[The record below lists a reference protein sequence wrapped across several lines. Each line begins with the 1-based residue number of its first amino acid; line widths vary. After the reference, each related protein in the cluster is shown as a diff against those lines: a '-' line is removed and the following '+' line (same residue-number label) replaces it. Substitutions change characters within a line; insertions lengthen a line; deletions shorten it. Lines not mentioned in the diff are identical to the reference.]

1 MPTLL
6 YFQCTMKRLF
16 PLLILGITAFAAKS
30 QTVVAD
36 TLPQADSVVVIQTDT
51 PCALID
57 KAASAVLKRI
67 WPEPF
72 YDFLQLDF
80 LVFDCTEH
88 GVEIKIVNSQNE
100 LVYSNNAQLCEG
112 HENVRISTVDFF
124 MTGLYSIQIRIDNKF
139 MYYRNFK
146 RTKF

>member
-1 MPTLL
+1 MKHLL
-6 YFQCTMKRLF
+6 LLF
-16 PLLILGITAFAAKS
+16 IIALTATAAYS
-30 QTVVAD
+30 QT
-36 TLPQADSVVVIQTDT
+36 QAVDSLANTDSVVVVQTDT
-51 PCALID
+51 VKSFND
-57 KAASAVLKRI
+57 KTASATLRRI

-72 YDFLQLDF
+72 YDFLQFDF
-80 LVFDCTEH
+80 NVYDCTEH

-100 LVYSNNAQLCEG
+100 LVYSNNVQLCEG
-112 HENVRISTVDFF
+112 HESIRFSTVDFF